1 VRLRSGSLDDDR
13 SPCWS
18 AEEATRASSSKTR
31 LVKESAPAA
40 RSRSRLRTWSA
51 TRASLRPRPVSRS
64 SLLPSNASAPA
75 GQLASRYGGNEGRG
89 GRETEWRGPL
99 RTIPLFRNYA
109 RPFRALRRG
118 RMTCPADD
126 RCIRSREARDSGNAS
141 NHVAVGGCLCRF
153 SDTAP
158 LSLSLSLPR
167 RSRSLVIDSRKEWNV
182 LIARARRKT
191 ELISSRDL
199 IWKSLPGVILSLARL
214 VARACNR

>member
-1 VRLRSGSLDDDR
+1 VLPQRDRGRDFALGPRRALLYDLAR
-13 SPCWS
+13 SP
-18 AEEATRASSSKTR
+18 AALFFPRTR
-31 LVKESAPAA
+31 P
-40 RSRSRLRTWSA
+40 
-51 TRASLRPRPVSRS
+51 LRP
-64 SLLPSNASAPA
+64 ASWPA
-75 GQLASRYGGNEGRG
+75 VTAETRG
-89 GRETEWRGPL
+89 GGEG
-99 RTIPLFRNYA
+99 
-109 RPFRALRRG
+109 
-118 RMTCPADD
+118 MTCPADD

-158 LSLSLSLPR
+158 LSLSLSLSLLR